1 MTLNLDDL
9 KRPSYRAPKIKDA
22 IRDAVANYLSRADWI
37 PLGTMAIVDHVE
49 TSPDLKYA
57 DVLIRV
63 FPTTVQGS
71 IIAEIKKH
79 IFEIQGWVNSH
90 VRIRRSPRI
99 RILLD
104 DRGAQADKIIALFE
118 KIEQSNSEEPHPLAP
133 PPASDNDRPD
143 SDS

>member
-1 MTLNLDDL
+1 MTLNLNDL

-22 IRDAVANYLSRADWI
+22 IRDAVANYLTRADWI

-63 FPTTVQGS
+63 YPTTVQGS
-71 IIAEIKKH
+71 IITEIKKH
-79 IFEIQGWVNSH
+79 VFEIQGWVNRN
-90 VRIRRSPRI
+90 VRMRRSPRI

-118 KIEQSNSEEPHPLAP
+118 KIEQSSSGESRPVP
-133 PPASDNDRPD
+133 PPTTPDNDRHDID
-143 SDS
+143 S